1 MKLVQLVIAASILIP
16 AAPSFAQSTPLAVN
30 EDVRSQLVQ
39 EETMYRSLDSS
50 DNKQASLNDVN
61 RNRVRS
67 RQIAGAN
74 LGRYSLSVVRP

>member
-1 MKLVQLVIAASILIP
+1 MKLVQLIIAASILIP
-16 AAPSFAQSTPLAVN
+16 AVPSFAQSTPLSVN

-50 DNKQASLNDVN
+50 DKNQASINNVN
-61 RNRVRS
+61 RNGVRP
-67 RQIAGAN
+67 RQVAGVN